1 MNKHRT
7 ALAEFIAGQAGGKVV
22 ALEFGGK
29 LGGGAIQ
36 ENWALNVE
44 IADGSHR
51 GRHGLVLRTDAATGV
66 AESQTRAQE
75 FALLKVA
82 HGTGMSVPA
91 PLWQEPTGQVIGKPF
106 QVMQRVSGAA
116 EPRLVLRQLSD
127 LAEMGEVEEPGEAL
141 AFRLGQEIAKLHTV
155 TSEAVPAELGFLPQP
170 TVALVAERL
179 AAYRQ
184 RLDSLPEPQPVLEWA
199 LTWIEDQAPP
209 VDRIVLC
216 HRDFRLGNIMV
227 AEGQLTGI
235 LDFEFAGWGDPDE
248 DLGWFTARC
257 WRFGAYDK
265 EAGGI
270 GSRAAFY
277 AGYRDVSGRTVD
289 DRHVRFWEIVAAF
302 RWALIALEQ
311 GERHFSGGERSINLA
326 LTALRALECE
336 YDLLHDIDAFDKAGA
351 TVAGKGASGK
361 MTPDEA

>member
-7 ALAEFIAGQAGGKVV
+7 ALAEFIADQTGGKVI
-22 ALEFGGK
+22 ALEIGGK

-36 ENWALNVE
+36 ENWALAVE
-44 IADGSHR
+44 IAGGPQS
-51 GRHGLVLRTDAATGV
+51 GRHDLVLRTDAATGV
-66 AESQTRAQE
+66 AESHTRAQE

-82 HGTGMSVPA
+82 QGTGMTVPA
-91 PLWQEPTGQVIGKPF
+91 PFWQEPMGRVIGKPF
-106 QVMQRVSGAA
+106 QIMQRVSGVA

-127 LAEMGEVEEPGEAL
+127 LAETGAVEEPGEAL
-141 AFRLGQEIAKLHTV
+141 VFRLGQEIAKLHRV
-155 TSEAVPAELGFLPQP
+155 TSAAVPADLAFLPRP
-170 TVALVAERL
+170 GVALNAGRL
-179 AAYRQ
+179 ADYRA
-184 RLDSLPEPQPVLEWA
+184 RLDRLPEPQPVLEWA
-199 LTWIEDQAPP
+199 LNWIEDQMPP
-209 VDRIVLC
+209 VDRIALC

-257 WRFGAYDK
+257 WRFGAYDM
-265 EAGGI
+265 EAGGV

-277 AGYRDVSGRTVD
+277 AGYHDVSGRTVD
-289 DRHVRFWEIVAAF
+289 DRRVRFWEIVAAL

-326 LTALRALECE
+326 LTGLRALECE

-351 TVAGKGASGK
+351 KASAETASG
-361 MTPDEA
+361 EA